1 MEYTKVTTIVTHA
14 YTQYDCGL
22 FTHHNRDKIIRT
34 HLIFVNIIRM

>member
-1 MEYTKVTTIVTHA
+1 MEHTKVTTLVTHA
-14 YTQYDCGL
+14 YTQYDGL